1 MKISAPLSSSDE
13 VEMLVRSGAQ
23 ELYAGILPSA
33 WSRRFG
39 ARAPLSRRHS
49 ANANLGTLEE
59 LERAVSK
66 AHALGARFFLAL
78 NAPQY
83 SPEQCAAIVCLAK
96 ECARA
101 GIDAFI
107 VADLAL
113 LLSLRRA
120 ELGVALHLSSLGRAQ
135 NRAAIGFFA
144 GLGVSRVI
152 LSRQVTLAEI
162 AATASAHEGL
172 EIEAFVLN
180 DGCVFEES
188 LCATTH
194 ARGAFCFTPLALP
207 GARVAERAAP
217 RAGVGAGAGNLA
229 CVPTHGRGVGS
240 SPPRLRSLAALPRQR
255 RMLLRSSR

>member
-1 MKISAPLSSSDE
+1 MKISAPLSSPDE

-33 WSRRFG
+33 WSRQFG

-66 AHALGARFFLAL
+66 AHTLGARFFLAL
-78 NAPQY
+78 NAPHY
-83 SPEQCAAIVCLAK
+83 SAEQCAAIVRLAG

-101 GIDAFI
+101 GVDAFI

-162 AATASAHEGL
+162 AATVSAHEGL

-194 ARGAFCFTPLALP
+194 ARGAFCFTPW
-207 GARVAERAAP
+207 RFRA
-217 RAGVGAGAGNLA
+217 
-229 CVPTHGRGVGS
+229 
-240 SPPRLRSLAALPRQR
+240 
-255 RMLLRSSR
+255 RSSRSVPRLAPAPAPGTSPASPPTDAAWEAHLQDYDRWRHYQDNAGCSYGPRG